1 MKKKLEEDL
10 RRAAHLT
17 FESLVFMLPTPE
29 LGEEQEGAEVDAA
42 VSVSFEGPFSGRV
55 EVRVCGGLLSTLA
68 VNMLGENETPT
79 LGQQIDALGE
89 IANVVC
95 GNVLPAVAGSD
106 KVFNVL
112 APQMAKGLG
121 SPGDGAESPA
131 AEVRL
136 GLEQGR
142 VDVVLFL
149 NSDADSYLDGGA
161 A

>member
-1 MKKKLEEDL
+1 MKKTLEENL
-10 RRAAHLT
+10 RQAAHLT

-29 LGEEQEGAEVDAA
+29 LEEEQEGAEVDAV

-95 GNVLPAVAGSD
+95 GNVLPAIAGPD

-112 APQMAKGLG
+112 APQVAKGLS
-121 SPGDGAESPA
+121 SPDGGAEGPA

-142 VDVVLFL
+142 VDVALFL
-149 NSDADSYLDGGA
+149 NIDAASYLDGGA